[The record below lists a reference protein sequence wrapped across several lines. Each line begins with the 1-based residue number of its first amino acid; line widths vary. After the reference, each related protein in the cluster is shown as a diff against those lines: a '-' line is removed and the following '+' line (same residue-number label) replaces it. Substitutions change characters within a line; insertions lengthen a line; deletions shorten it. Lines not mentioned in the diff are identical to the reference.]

1 MLDKRN
7 FYING
12 KWVKPLK
19 TNDLEVIN
27 PSSEEPF
34 AVISLGS
41 KDDTDSAVKAAKKAF
56 DKWKETS
63 KEERIKLL
71 EKLLTIY
78 KKRSKEMSEAI
89 SMEMGS
95 PIDYSSSTHTTSGQS
110 HLEDFILRL
119 KEFNFEEHFDSKSNN
134 HISYEPIGVCGLITP
149 WNWPI
154 NQIALKVIPAFA
166 AGCTMVLKPSE
177 IAPISGMLFAEMID
191 EAGFPSGVFNLVN
204 GDGAG
209 VGTNISSHP
218 DIDMISFTGSTRAGK
233 LISKNA
239 ADTIKRVCLELG
251 GKGGNIVFADSYP
264 NAVRD
269 GIRNVMSNSGQSCD
283 APTRMLVEKS
293 IYEKA
298 IKEAANEANKIK
310 VDIASKKGDHI
321 GPVVSKVQYDKII
334 NLIKSGID
342 EGATLATGGP
352 ELPNNLNKGY
362 FIKPTIFT
370 NVTND
375 MEIAKKEIF
384 GPVLSIIPFET
395 EEEAIK
401 ITNDTEYG
409 LGNYLQT
416 EDKKK
421 AKRVAKKLRSGIVY
435 INGKAADSGTPFGG
449 YRQSGNGREGGT
461 WGLEEGGKLRRYAH
475 IGTGNY
481 NPATARVYTDFGLL
495 TSHRQITRDIAD
507 IFNRM
512 TGFARPPRYRSLLV
526 APHHMRKHLLK
537 RIRRETKH
545 AKKGEPAS
553 MLFKCNALTDP
564 EIIDTLYEAS
574 RAGVQID
581 LLVRGVCCLVPGV
594 PDQSQTIRVRSVV
607 GRFLEHSRAY
617 WFENGGKHELYI
629 GSADL
634 MQRNL
639 DRRVEVLT
647 PVVDPDIAR
656 TIRTRILDLYLE
668 DCERSRVLQS
678 DGEYVRL
685 RGDEPGLD
693 VQESLLEAKRR

>member
-12 KWVKPLK
+12 KWVAPSKP
-19 TNDLEVIN
+19 NDFEVIN
-27 PSSEEPF
+27 PSNEEPF
-34 AVISLGS
+34 AIISLG
-41 KDDTDSAVKAAKKAF
+41 DEADTNSAVKAAKESF
-56 DKWKETS
+56 SSWKKTS
-63 KEERIKLL
+63 KEERINLL
-71 EKLLTIY
+71 EKLLKVY
-78 KKRSKEMSEAI
+78 KKRFDEMAEAQ
-89 SMEMGS
+89 SMEMGA
-95 PIDYSSSTHTTSGQS
+95 PIDYAKSALTAMGQS

-119 KEFNFEEHFDSKSNN
+119 KSFKFEEHFDSKSNN
-134 HISYEPIGVCGLITP
+134 HIAYEPIGVCGLITP
-149 WNWPI
+149 WNFPI
-154 NQIALKVIPAFA
+154 NQIALKVIPALA
-166 AGCTMVLKPSE
+166 TGCTTILKPSE
-177 IAPISGMLFAEMID
+177 IAPISPMLFAEMID
-191 EAGFPSGVFNLVN
+191 EAGFPPGVFNLVN

-209 VGTNISSHP
+209 VGTQISGHP
-218 DIDMISFTGSTRAGK
+218 DIVMISFTGSTRAGK

-293 IYEKA
+293 IYERS
-298 IKEAANEANKIK
+298 ITEAADEANKIK

-375 MEIAKKEIF
+375 MQIAKKEIF
-384 GPVLSIIPFET
+384 GPVLSIISFET

-416 EDKKK
+416 EDKEK

-461 WGLEEGGKLRRYAH
+461 WGLEE
-475 IGTGNY
+475 
-481 NPATARVYTDFGLL
+481 
-495 TSHRQITRDIAD
+495 
-507 IFNRM
+507 
-512 TGFARPPRYRSLLV
+512 
-526 APHHMRKHLLK
+526 
-537 RIRRETKH
+537 
-545 AKKGEPAS
+545 
-553 MLFKCNALTDP
+553 
-564 EIIDTLYEAS
+564 
-574 RAGVQID
+574 
-581 LLVRGVCCLVPGV
+581 
-594 PDQSQTIRVRSVV
+594 
-607 GRFLEHSRAY
+607 
-617 WFENGGKHELYI
+617 
-629 GSADL
+629 
-634 MQRNL
+634 
-639 DRRVEVLT
+639 
-647 PVVDPDIAR
+647 
-656 TIRTRILDLYLE
+656 YLE
-668 DCERSRVLQS
+668 VKTIT
-678 DGEYVRL
+678 GW
-685 RGDEPGLD
+685 
-693 VQESLLEAKRR
+693 K

>member
-12 KWVKPLK
+12 KWVKPSK
-19 TNDLEVIN
+19 SNDFEVIN
-27 PSSEEPF
+27 PSNEEPF

-41 KDDTDSAVKAAKKAF
+41 KEDTDSAVKAAKKAF

-95 PIDYSSSTHTTSGQS
+95 PIDYSISTHTTSGQS

-154 NQIALKVIPAFA
+154 NQIALKVVPAFA

-209 VGTNISSHP
+209 VGTLMSSHP

-298 IKEAANEANKIK
+298 IKEAADEANKIK

-321 GPVVSKVQYDKII
+321 GPVVSKVQYNKII
-334 NLIKSGID
+334 KLIESGIE
-342 EGATLATGGP
+342 EGATLAAGGP
-352 ELPNNLNKGY
+352 EIPNNLKKGY

-370 NVTND
+370 NVTNN

-384 GPVLSIIPFET
+384 GPVLSIISFET

-416 EDKKK
+416 EDREK

-435 INGKAADSGTPFGG
+435 INGKGADSGTPFGG

-461 WGLEEGGKLRRYAH
+461 WGLEE
-475 IGTGNY
+475 
-481 NPATARVYTDFGLL
+481 
-495 TSHRQITRDIAD
+495 
-507 IFNRM
+507 
-512 TGFARPPRYRSLLV
+512 
-526 APHHMRKHLLK
+526 
-537 RIRRETKH
+537 
-545 AKKGEPAS
+545 
-553 MLFKCNALTDP
+553 
-564 EIIDTLYEAS
+564 
-574 RAGVQID
+574 
-581 LLVRGVCCLVPGV
+581 
-594 PDQSQTIRVRSVV
+594 
-607 GRFLEHSRAY
+607 
-617 WFENGGKHELYI
+617 
-629 GSADL
+629 
-634 MQRNL
+634 
-639 DRRVEVLT
+639 
-647 PVVDPDIAR
+647 
-656 TIRTRILDLYLE
+656 YLE
-668 DCERSRVLQS
+668 VKNIT
-678 DGEYVRL
+678 GW
-685 RGDEPGLD
+685 
-693 VQESLLEAKRR
+693 K